1 MTRTIR
7 KRKIRKCLT
16 TKRRIGG
23 GVGDDETIDAVI
35 SYVQNVAV
43 QILNNIE
50 EPRLDNHRT
59 SNTRFYKMGKDKEKL
74 FRYLCASLGNN
85 FEIFKK
91 LGGDLINKRN
101 ETIHPKNL
109 VDVAKKCL
117 TLCIRY
123 SLTTTLKFELS
134 IINYFLHPKVVT
146 RSMTRTVDQNG
157 YELVTKKGVAATK
170 TNYDTGTDTVDQN
183 GYELVTKKGVAATK
197 TNYDTGTDTV
207 EPKKLIPTKN
217 IDSSWERGKSTTYRK
232 T

>member
-7 KRKIRKCLT
+7 KRKIRKCRK

-23 GVGDDETIDAVI
+23 RVGHEETIAAVI

-59 SNTRFYKMGKDKEKL
+59 SNTRFYKMGEDKRDL
-74 FRYLCASLGNN
+74 FKYLCANLEKS
-85 FEIFKK
+85 FENFKK

-117 TLCIRY
+117 TLCI
-123 SLTTTLKFELS
+123 SHNLTTTLQFERS
-134 IINYFLHPKVVT
+134 IIYYFLHPKVVT
-146 RSMTRTVDQNG
+146 RSMTKTVDQDG
-157 YELVTKKGVAATK
+157 FVTVTKKGVTDTK
-170 TNYDTGTDTVDQN
+170 TNYDTGTDTI
-183 GYELVTKKGVAATK
+183 
-197 TNYDTGTDTV
+197 
-207 EPKKLIPTKN
+207 EPTKLIPTKN
-217 IDSSWERGKSTTYRK
+217 IDSSWERG
-232 T
+232 